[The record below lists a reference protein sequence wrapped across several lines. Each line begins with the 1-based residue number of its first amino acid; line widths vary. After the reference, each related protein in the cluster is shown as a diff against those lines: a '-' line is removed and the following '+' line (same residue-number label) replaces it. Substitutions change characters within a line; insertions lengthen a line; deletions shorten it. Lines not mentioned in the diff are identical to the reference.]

1 MDKHS
6 HRMDGLNEMPQKK
19 QITTVDFIDL
29 SVITPKIMEIA
40 KKAGT
45 YIRQELDQLL
55 ESHIETKEENSLVS
69 YVDQNAEKLIVEGL
83 SSLIEDA
90 GFITEEAT
98 IDQSQTK
105 YWTWV
110 IDPLDGT
117 TNYIHK
123 IPVFAVSIGLLKD
136 GIPVAGVIYHIM
148 ADECFY
154 AWQGGGAWLNGQ
166 RIYVSKTSEIKDAV
180 IATGFP
186 YKRENI
192 EELVLTLKKMIL
204 IARGIRR
211 LGSAAIDLAYTA
223 CGRFDAYYEGSI
235 NAWDVSAGI
244 IIVREAGGIVTGLY
258 GEEEPCFTGHILAAN
273 PSIHSALRLIIKK

>member
-1 MDKHS
+1 
-6 HRMDGLNEMPQKK
+6 MDGLNVMPQEK
-19 QITTVDFIDL
+19 QITDLSAIDL
-29 SVITPKIMEIA
+29 SVITPKIIAIA
-40 KKAGT
+40 KKAGA
-45 YIRQELDQLL
+45 YIRQELDLLL
-55 ESHIETKEENSLVS
+55 ESDIVTKEENSLVS
-69 YVDQNAEKLIVEGL
+69 YVDQNAEKIITEGL
-83 SSLIEDA
+83 SSLVDDA
-90 GFITEEAT
+90 GYVTEEAT
-98 IDQSQTK
+98 IHQSQTK
-105 YWTWV
+105 SWTWV

-117 TNYIHK
+117 TNFIHK

-154 AWQGGGAWLNGQ
+154 AWQGGGAWLNQ
-166 RIYVSKTSEIKDAV
+166 QKISISNTIELKDAV

-244 IIVREAGGIVTGLY
+244 IIVREAGGIVSGLY

-273 PSIHSALRLIIKK
+273 PSIHSALSMIIKK